1 MSDPQKTNRTGGGCG
16 FLVFACAAT
25 CAMLLVN
32 GALVSLAHPGLAKI
46 CEKLASIVPL
56 LSASRLSQILML
68 GLPVAL
74 IFAEWWLID
83 FVVDHVARR
92 RSKA

>member
-1 MSDPQKTNRTGGGCG
+1 MPVTRTTDRTGGGCG

-25 CAMLLVN
+25 CAMLLAN
-32 GALVSLAHPGLAKI
+32 GALVALAHPGVAKLS
-46 CEKLASIVPL
+46 ELLASLLPL
-56 LSASRLSQILML
+56 LSSSRLSQILML
-68 GLPVAL
+68 GMPVAL

-83 FVVDHVARR
+83 FVVDQFLRN